1 MSDLREID
9 ILDIASGGR
18 VTREIKEAQNV
29 KVFGVVKKRR
39 NAKLAIFRAGR

>member
-1 MSDLREID
+1 MSDLREIE

-29 KVFGVVKKRR
+29 KVFGGVKRGGTQ
-39 NAKLAIFRAGR
+39 N